1 MAENN
6 KNEGFNFPPVGGKN
20 NKGSKF
26 SGYWMYIIIAAII
39 IGFNFLSMPTSP
51 ERTTWQEVK
60 TQMLEKGDV
69 KELSEEKAKDG
80 RAWRVGRQRVM
91 GRKAEERGCKN
102 ASKEGE

>member
-69 KELSEEKAKDG
+69 KEFVVITNTG
-80 RAWRVGRQRVM
+80 RVNVYLQPD
-91 GRKAEERGCKN
+91 KIEN
-102 ASKEGE
+102 